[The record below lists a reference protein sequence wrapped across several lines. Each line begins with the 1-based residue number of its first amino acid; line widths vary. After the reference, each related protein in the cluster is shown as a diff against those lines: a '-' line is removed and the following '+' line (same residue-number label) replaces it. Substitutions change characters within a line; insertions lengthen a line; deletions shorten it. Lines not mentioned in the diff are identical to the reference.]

1 MKANGQGQT
10 GKAASPFKVRQIN
23 KELMTPALEARIVEA
38 KKRVKE
44 FREMRRKR
52 HGDNKGLSDNLARI
66 RENCGPFAAWVTIAR
81 ITHNELDSLSQEE
94 RIREEVFLEEQKQIL
109 RNRGC
114 SSDDE
119 LIQLI
124 YDL

>member
-1 MKANGQGQT
+1 MNVKEKRQSDRG
-10 GKAASPFKVRQIN
+10 ASPFKVRQIN

-38 KKRVKE
+38 KKRV
-44 FREMRRKR
+44 RELCERRRKR
-52 HGDNKGLSDNLARI
+52 YGKDKGLSDNLAHI
-66 RENCGPFAAWVTIAR
+66 REECGSFAAWVIIAR
-81 ITHNELDSLSQEE
+81 ITHNELDLLSPDKRLTEE
-94 RIREEVFLEEQKQIL
+94 IFREGQKQLL
-109 RNRGC
+109 RDRGC